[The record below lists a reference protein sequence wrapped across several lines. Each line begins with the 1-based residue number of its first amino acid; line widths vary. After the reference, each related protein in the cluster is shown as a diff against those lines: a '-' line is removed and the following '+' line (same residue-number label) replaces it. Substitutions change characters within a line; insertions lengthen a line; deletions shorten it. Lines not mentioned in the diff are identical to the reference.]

1 MFKGSIVAIITP
13 FNNNKIDKK
22 ALKELVKWH
31 IKCGTDG
38 IVVNGT
44 TGEAPTL
51 TRDEQR
57 ENIYTVLEAAESK
70 IPVIAGVGTNSTEH
84 TIDSAKT
91 AISCGVDGLLVVTP
105 YYNRP
110 TQNGLYL
117 HFKKISELSSTPI
130 ILYNVPSRTGVSLK
144 TETVLR
150 LAELKNIVGIKEAG
164 GDFKMV
170 MEITSSLKNFSILCG
185 DDSLNLPMAS
195 VGSNGAISVTA
206 NVVPQLMSKMYRLI
220 EKGDFVGAKKIHL
233 RLRHLNSILFI
244 ETNPIPVKAT
254 LSLMG
259 WIKNELRLPLTPLS
273 KENFK
278 RLKEVINKYY
288 PELTKGE

>member
-1 MFKGSIVAIITP
+1 MFKGSIVAIVTP
-13 FNNNKIDKK
+13 FAGGKIDRK
-22 ALKELVKWH
+22 ALSNLIKWH
-31 IKCGTDG
+31 IKHRTSG

-51 TRDEQR
+51 SREEQI
-57 ENIYTVLEAAESK
+57 EVIYTVLEVAGSRL
-70 IPVIAGVGTNSTEH
+70 PVIAGVGSNSTEH
-84 TIDSAKT
+84 TVDSAKT

-110 TQNGLYL
+110 VQEGLYR
-117 HFKKISELSSTPI
+117 HFKRISELSDTPV

-144 TETVLR
+144 AETVMR

-170 MEITSSLKNFSILCG
+170 MELAATLKGFDILCG

-195 VGSNGAISVTA
+195 VGSVGAISVTA
-206 NVVPQLMSKMYRLI
+206 NVAPHLMSAMYRYI
-220 EKGDFVGAKKIHL
+220 EKGDYQKAREIHL

-244 ETNPIPVKAT
+244 ETNPIPVKAA
-254 LSLMG
+254 LAILG
-259 WIKNELRLPLTPLS
+259 KIKNELRLPLTPLS
-273 KENFK
+273 RENYT
-278 RLKEVINKYY
+278 RLVKTIREFY
-288 PELTKGE
+288 PELKRI